1 MKSITWQIEY
11 KKRNDSIVEAV
22 IWEEDKEVK
31 KLCITDYGCVKGK
44 EQEALFLLKTD
55 AFRYICKLVKEFQS
69 KNKVVQTL
77 VNNSAITCSY
87 Q

>member
-31 KLCITDYGCVKGK
+31 KFCITDYGCVKGK

-55 AFRYICKLVKEFQS
+55 AFRYICKLVKEFS
-69 KNKVVQTL
+69 KKNKVVQTL

>member
-1 MKSITWQIEY
+1 MKSITWQIEF

-31 KLCITDYGCVKGK
+31 KFCITDYGCVKGK